1 MEKSVSVPVAAE
13 PIMGKEKVD
22 PVPLDTDNVVAP
34 AIYKKGQ
41 LVARRSKP
49 GQALHI
55 YNEPYWSKIH
65 GQWCYD
71 YDYNLGL
78 TSEGSALEGELI
90 IAPKGSVL

>member
-1 MEKSVSVPVAAE
+1 METNVSVPPAAE
-13 PIMGKEKVD
+13 PIMGKAKVE
-22 PVPLDTDNVVAP
+22 PVPLDADNVVAP
-34 AIYKKGQ
+34 AIYKKDQ
-41 LVARRSKP
+41 LVARRNRP
-49 GQALHI
+49 RQALHI